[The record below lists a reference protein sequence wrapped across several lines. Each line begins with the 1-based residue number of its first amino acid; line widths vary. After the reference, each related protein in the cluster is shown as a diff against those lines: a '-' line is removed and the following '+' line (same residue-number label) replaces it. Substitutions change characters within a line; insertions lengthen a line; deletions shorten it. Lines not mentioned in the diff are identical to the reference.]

1 MLDLEILKKKL
12 EESIAPLGYTIYEI
26 KFHIVEKEKLL
37 SIVVDHEEEIDLNRI
52 SEVSDILSKKLDELD
67 PIEEAYTLDVS
78 SLGAEKPIA
87 LDKLDKYK
95 GKKVNLHLSHPYKG
109 ENYLEGILKDVS
121 ESEVTLTIQVKAKK
135 IDIILNRLHIDKA
148 RLAV

>member
-1 MLDLEILKKKL
+1 MLDLEILKNKL

-37 SIVVDHEEEIDLNRI
+37 SLVVDHEEEIDLNRI

-67 PIEEAYTLDVS
+67 PIEEAYTMDVS
-78 SLGAEKPIA
+78 SLGAEKPVA

-95 GKKVNLHLSHPYKG
+95 EKKVNLHLSHPYKG
-109 ENYLEGILKDVS
+109 ENYLEGILKDIND
-121 ESEVTLTIQVKAKK
+121 SEVVLTIQVKAKK
-135 IDIILNRLHIDKA
+135 IDVLLNRLHIDKA